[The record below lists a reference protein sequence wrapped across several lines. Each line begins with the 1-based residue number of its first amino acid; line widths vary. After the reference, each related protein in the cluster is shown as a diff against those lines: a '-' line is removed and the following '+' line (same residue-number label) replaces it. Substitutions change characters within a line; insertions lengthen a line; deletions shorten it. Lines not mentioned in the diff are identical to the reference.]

1 MITSGV
7 RDVVQPPSLPPFPG
21 GQKHPRQK
29 KMHTHLRNMPHG
41 IAGETPTSLVLTRD
55 NVQSLKLKA

>member
-7 RDVVQPPSLPPFPG
+7 RDVCVSPATE
-21 GQKHPRQK
+21 

-41 IAGETPTSLVLTRD
+41 IAGETPTSLVLARD
-55 NVQSLKLKA
+55 NVQSLMFKA